1 MDGEVTEAKYGSGS
15 QTVFIVVRWENGI
28 SNIFNSKELI
38 INLKV
43 YRDNQINNILD
54 GI

>member
-1 MDGEVTEAKYGSGS
+1 MDGEVTKLSMALVPICLYC
-15 QTVFIVVRWENGI
+15 VVRWKMVLVIYSILKIDN
-28 SNIFNSKELI
+28 K
-38 INLKV
+38 LKV